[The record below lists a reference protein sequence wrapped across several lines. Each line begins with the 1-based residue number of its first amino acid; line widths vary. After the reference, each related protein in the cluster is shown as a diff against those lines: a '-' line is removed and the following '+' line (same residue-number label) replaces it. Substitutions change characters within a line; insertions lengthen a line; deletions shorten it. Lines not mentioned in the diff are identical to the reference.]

1 MLNEKC
7 FYLTVAWKCIRYCIV
22 LSVKFKNSLK
32 KVSYNLK
39 DLTVTGI

>member
-1 MLNEKC
+1 MLNKKC

-32 KVSYNLK
+32 QISYNIKHLN
-39 DLTVTGI
+39 VIGI